1 MYMHVFDDEINQTK
15 LTEVQKRWLRFWY
28 SGELASLS
36 VGVKISLVILI
47 EPSNV
52 SAMNNFKKNSWKCIT
67 PHMT

>member
-1 MYMHVFDDEINQTK
+1 MYMYVFYDELNQTK
-15 LTEVQKRWLRFWY
+15 LTEVQKRSLRFRY

-52 SAMNNFKKNSWKCIT
+52 SATKNKRNTDNNNALPNI
-67 PHMT
+67 